1 MKFKDLIDMALDRVD
16 EDKEAPDQLAL
27 DVIKDGINQGYS
39 LYSVLLDPKTKVFS
53 YQYEKR
59 TKLPDDFYDF
69 VNVSH
74 SVLGDLSD
82 VDYERQADLI
92 CIHNRY
98 IKNGTIDV
106 LYIAYPEVLKNEQDD
121 VILKGNFAHALSAY
135 GAYAYQLHR
144 RKYSAAQMLLQE
156 FNSYLGI
163 TGGEQEIETE

>member
-1 MKFKDLIDMALDRVD
+1 MRIRS
-16 EDKEAPDQLAL
+16 PRPTSS

-39 LYSVLLDPKTKVFS
+39 LYSVLNPKTKVFKLPIR
-53 YQYEKR
+53 EKK
-59 TKLPDDFYDF
+59 KLPDDFYEF

-74 SVLGDLSD
+74 SKLGNLSD

-92 CIHNRY
+92 CIRNRN

-106 LYIAYPEVLKNEQDD
+106 LYIAYPEILKDEQDD

-144 RKYSAAQMLLQE
+144 KKYSAAQMLLQE

-163 TGGEQEIETE
+163 TGGEQEIDIERNDTVRTG